1 VPVSPGLTGRLADWF
16 DACANN
22 DDAPRLH
29 ELVDAERIGMFGAAT
44 IDLAFVA
51 GGFTTGAMLLAGKA
65 AATVTAFL
73 GVPEHNRKVANS
85 STVGMFSFMLPS
97 VKSDNDELDD
107 DDDDGEPDEKRT

>member
-1 VPVSPGLTGRLADWF
+1 
-16 DACANN
+16 
-22 DDAPRLH
+22 
-29 ELVDAERIGMFGAAT
+29 LVDAERIGMFGAAT

-85 STVGMFSFMLPS
+85 STVGRFSFMLPS

-107 DDDDGEPDEKRT
+107 DDDDDEPDEKRT

>member
-44 IDLAFVA
+44 IGLAFVA

-73 GVPEHNRKVANS
+73 AVPE
-85 STVGMFSFMLPS
+85 
-97 VKSDNDELDD
+97 DD
-107 DDDDGEPDEKRT
+107 RQGREFIDSGQVLIYAAEREVRQR

>member
-73 GVPEHNRKVANS
+73 GVPEHNRQGREFIDSGQVLIYAAERE
-85 STVGMFSFMLPS
+85 V
-97 VKSDNDELDD
+97 
-107 DDDDGEPDEKRT
+107 RQR